1 MRKILVVA
9 KREYLA
15 TVRSKAFIISIVLM
29 PILMGGGMFAQRL
42 LRGVVD
48 TADKRIVV
56 VDRTGKLLPR
66 LIESAQK
73 HNTSSEVFDPETH
86 KQIGAKYIIEPG
98 PDHDL
103 NDEERLALSQ
113 RVKDRKIFAFV
124 EIPANVV
131 QPSKNAFDFIKKK
144 IKASIES
151 AAKGGP
157 GADQI
162 DLCSEN
168 ATQFELTRW
177 LQREL
182 NNLISA
188 ERLKTAKVNP
198 ELVTFAT
205 LGVDVE
211 SMGLYT
217 RSPDGQIKKAEAT
230 NREAAIF
237 VPMVIMMLMFM
248 VIMVAAQPLMT
259 SVLEEKSLRIAEVL
273 LGSASPFQIMMGKLI
288 GNVGVSLTMITV
300 YMAGGVFLLR
310 YYEMPNLITRD
321 IIIWFVIYQ
330 ILAIFIYGSVFIAI
344 GAACSD
350 IKEAQSY
357 LTPVMLTLV
366 FPMMVWFQV
375 LREPMGKFATWIS
388 LFPPC
393 TPMLMVMRMA
403 ATKTLPIWQP
413 LVGVALVVLAVI
425 ACVFAAGRIFRIGLL
440 AQGKAPK
447 PAELM
452 RWIISG

>member
-1 MRKILVVA
+1 VRKILVIA

-15 TVRSKAFIISIVLM
+15 TVRTKAFLVSIILM
-29 PILMGGGMFAQRL
+29 PILMGGGIFAQRL

-48 TADKRIVV
+48 TGDKKIVV
-56 VDRTGKLLPR
+56 IDRTGKLLPK
-66 LIESAQK
+66 LIEEARE
-73 HNTSSEVFDPETH
+73 HNKGPDVFDPETH

-103 NDEERLALSQ
+103 NDEERLALSE
-113 RVKDRKIFAFV
+113 RVKRRDIFAFV
-124 EIPANVV
+124 EIPENVV
-131 QPSKNAFDFIKKK
+131 QPSKNAFDFIKKQLK
-144 IKASIES
+144 GALES

-162 DLCSEN
+162 SLCSEN

-177 LQREL
+177 LQRTL
-182 NNLISA
+182 NRLIGT
-188 ERLKTAKVNP
+188 ERLKIDKVNP
-198 ELVTFAT
+198 DLVAYAT
-205 LGVDVE
+205 LGVEVE
-211 SMGLYT
+211 NMGLYT
-217 RSPDGQIKKAEAT
+217 KTPDGQIKKAEPS

-237 VPMVIMMLMFM
+237 VPMGIMMLMFM

-288 GNVGVSLTMITV
+288 GNVGVSLTMITI
-300 YMAGGVFLLR
+300 YMAGGVYLLR
-310 YYEMPNLITRD
+310 YYDMPDLLSRD
-321 IIIWFVIYQ
+321 IIVWFVIYQ
-330 ILAIFIYGSVFIAI
+330 VLAIFIYGSVFVAI
-344 GAACSD
+344 GAACND

-375 LREPMGKFATWIS
+375 LRDPMGKFATWIS

-403 ATKTLPIWQP
+403 STKTLPIWQP
-413 LVGVALVVLAVI
+413 IVGVVVVAMAVI
-425 ACVFAAGRIFRIGLL
+425 VCVFAAGRIFRIGLL
-440 AQGKAPK
+440 SQGKAPK